1 MGLQDRDY
9 MRERRRGDLDR
20 LLKDADRPFS
30 PPSAGRSFIVPLIA
44 WVCIGF
50 VLFKAFGWWEQHRK
64 TRRVPM
70 DRPVVEEQLEQ
81 RQIPPPAPSAQTEAL
96 QRSPAR
102 RIPSAPPPEPEAAEA
117 PRTGGTIYLCRDYG
131 GGTFW
136 ASDHCNQHQ
145 ALIVRIMSVPAGM
158 PFQQQVQLAQQ
169 HRAELDASARPS
181 VQAVAAPSPATNN
194 QLACRALDEEVNRL
208 DAWARQPQSAQMQ
221 DWIRSKRQNARD
233 EQFRLH
239 C

>member
-1 MGLQDRDY
+1 MGLRDRDY
-9 MRERRRGDLDR
+9 MRERRRVDLDR
-20 LLKDADRPFS
+20 LLKDADRPFT
-30 PPSAGRSFIVPLIA
+30 PPSAGRSFLVPLIA

-64 TRRVPM
+64 TQRMPAS
-70 DRPVVEEQLEQ
+70 RPFVQEQLEQ
-81 RQIPPPAPSAQTEAL
+81 RQIPPPAPSGQTEPM

-102 RIPSAPPPEPEAAEA
+102 RIPSAPPPEPEAVEA

-136 ASDHCNQHQ
+136 ASDHCNQHK

-158 PFQQQVQLAQQ
+158 PFQQQVELAQQ
-169 HRAELDASARPS
+169 RRDELDAAAQPG
-181 VQAVAAPSPATNN
+181 VQAVAAPPAATTK
-194 QLACRALDEEVNRL
+194 QLACRSLDEEVNRL
-208 DAWARQPQSAQMQ
+208 DALARQPQSAQMQ

-233 EQFRLH
+233 AQFRLH